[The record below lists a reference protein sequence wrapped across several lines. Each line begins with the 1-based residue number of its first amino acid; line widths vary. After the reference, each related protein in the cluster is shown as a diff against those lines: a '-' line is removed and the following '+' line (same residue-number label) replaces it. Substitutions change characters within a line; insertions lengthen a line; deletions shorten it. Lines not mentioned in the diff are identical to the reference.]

1 MGKRR
6 IAKSKK
12 VFLKQMFDATLDQN
26 TPQAEG
32 SRFYRRAAQRALAK
46 LEKIRCK

>member
-6 IAKSKK
+6 AAKSKK

-26 TPQAEG
+26 TPKAEG
-32 SRFYRRAAQRALAK
+32 SRWFKRAAQRELAK
-46 LEKIRCK
+46 LEKKRCK